1 MIVTGPDIA
10 FVCLTRR
17 FNMLRSFVS
26 ALGVVLVSGVLTLTA
41 QEPLKHTK
49 DSLDTVKE
57 NLKSGKAVLLD
68 VREQKEWDAGH
79 LKDARLVPQSKLK
92 SESESALADLLKT
105 LPKDKVIYT
114 HCRAGGRALNCGEIL
129 KKHGF
134 DVRPLKAGYQ
144 DLVEAGFE
152 KAQEKK

>member
-1 MIVTGPDIA
+1 MSRTFAAAAG
-10 FVCLTRR
+10 L
-17 FNMLRSFVS
+17 L
-26 ALGVVLVSGVLTLTA
+26 VVAGAVAIA

-49 DSLDTVKE
+49 DSLATVKE

-79 LKDARLVPQSKLK
+79 LKAARLVPQSKLK
-92 SESESALADLLKT
+92 TAPGLADLLKT
-105 LPKDKVIYT
+105 LSKDKVVYT
-114 HCRAGGRALNCGEIL
+114 HCRSGVRALAGGEIL
-129 KKHGF
+129 KKHGY

-152 KAQEKK
+152 KAEPKK